1 MRICRCGGD
10 RADER
15 DSRNDNPPAWPRS
28 PGRHARGRRQ
38 MACAAFGRPVVPAM
52 AAARP
57 ASPLFPG
64 GQRSGAGGVC
74 AVRRG
79 QRHRGDARRN
89 APCRGSAGAALLPAD
104 AAAPGAN
111 RRRRRTSAVGGVHP
125 DREQDHR
132 GVEPATSRT
141 VSGQRQR
148 RLLPDQGRALGDGR
162 RGHRSVARRYF
173 RDSRGQRLMEWT
185 GLALLVLVGVG
196 IIFTGLPAAVVLI
209 TVATCGA
216 ILGIVVGTIDM
227 STLWALPTRI
237 INLFESDLL
246 QALPLYVTMGLL
258 LDRLP
263 VADALYRAG
272 NAVLPRKPSA
282 PLVSGMM
289 LGALLGPMNGSVGAS
304 VLGLSRVVA
313 PRLAAEGIP
322 APDRQA
328 LIAVA
333 STLGVLVP
341 PSLVLILLSDAM
353 LSAHTM
359 AVTATGRSDRVVNT
373 QDIFHAALV
382 PGGIFLALCLAL
394 SAIAGRTATKLPDR
408 ERLAAGEGLLA
419 AVALVSLIA
428 LLGGVAFGYFYA
440 VEAAAMGAF
449 GLLTVGLVTG
459 RLRGAVLNKLLNDAI
474 ALTGALFSLL
484 VAATTFTMIL
494 RLLGTADFVG
504 KMVSSI
510 PGGDIAAVAVVLS
523 VIGISA
529 FVLDAFEIIFVI
541 VPIVIPPLLIRI
553 ADARWVSVLVLLT
566 LQSSFLL
573 PPFGYALMM
582 VRGVLK
588 EPVAFGS
595 FVRAL
600 APFLAAQWL
609 LLLLVL
615 FFPQLTHLGQSS
627 DDRSR
632 IPSVPMSD
640 EEYNKRLNDM
650 IRLPEPE

>member
-1 MRICRCGGD
+1 
-10 RADER
+10 
-15 DSRNDNPPAWPRS
+15 
-28 PGRHARGRRQ
+28 
-38 MACAAFGRPVVPAM
+38 
-52 AAARP
+52 
-57 ASPLFPG
+57 
-64 GQRSGAGGVC
+64 
-74 AVRRG
+74 
-79 QRHRGDARRN
+79 
-89 APCRGSAGAALLPAD
+89 
-104 AAAPGAN
+104 
-111 RRRRRTSAVGGVHP
+111 
-125 DREQDHR
+125 
-132 GVEPATSRT
+132 
-141 VSGQRQR
+141 
-148 RLLPDQGRALGDGR
+148 
-162 RGHRSVARRYF
+162 
-173 RDSRGQRLMEWT
+173 MEWT

-196 IIFTGLPAAVVLI
+196 IISTGLPAAVVLI
-209 TVATCGA
+209 AVATFGA
-216 ILGIVVGTIDM
+216 ILGVVTGAIEA
-227 STLWALPTRI
+227 STLWALPSRL
-237 INLFESDLL
+237 INLFENDLL

-263 VADALYRAG
+263 IADALYRTS
-272 NAVLPRKPSA
+272 NAALPRSPSA

-304 VLGLSRVVA
+304 VLGLSRVVS
-313 PRLAAEGIP
+313 PRLAEEGIP
-322 APDRQA
+322 APNRHA
-328 LIAVA
+328 IIAVA

-382 PGGIFLALCLAL
+382 PAGIFLGLCLAL
-394 SAIAGRTATKLPDR
+394 SWLAGRTAKKLPDR
-408 ERLAAGEGLLA
+408 ERLSAGEGLLA
-419 AVALVSLIA
+419 VVALVSLIV
-428 LLGGVAFGYFYA
+428 LLGGVALGYFYA

-449 GLLTVGLVTG
+449 ALLVAGLVTG
-459 RLRGAVLNKLLNDAI
+459 RLRGAVLNNVLNDAI

-484 VAATTFTMIL
+484 LAATTFTMIL
-494 RLLGTADFVG
+494 RLLGTADLVG

-510 PGGDIAAVAVVLS
+510 PGGDITAVAVVLC

-588 EPVAFGS
+588 EPVAFRL

-600 APFLAAQWL
+600 APFLAAQWF

-615 FFPQLTHLGQSS
+615 FFPQLTHLGQAL
-627 DDRSR
+627 DDGSR
-632 IPSVPMSD
+632 LPSVPLSN
-640 EEYNKRLNDM
+640 EELNKRLDEM
-650 IRLPEPE
+650 IKLPEPEQGEDLNRR

>member
-1 MRICRCGGD
+1 
-10 RADER
+10 
-15 DSRNDNPPAWPRS
+15 
-28 PGRHARGRRQ
+28 
-38 MACAAFGRPVVPAM
+38 
-52 AAARP
+52 
-57 ASPLFPG
+57 
-64 GQRSGAGGVC
+64 
-74 AVRRG
+74 
-79 QRHRGDARRN
+79 
-89 APCRGSAGAALLPAD
+89 
-104 AAAPGAN
+104 
-111 RRRRRTSAVGGVHP
+111 
-125 DREQDHR
+125 
-132 GVEPATSRT
+132 
-141 VSGQRQR
+141 
-148 RLLPDQGRALGDGR
+148 
-162 RGHRSVARRYF
+162 
-173 RDSRGQRLMEWT
+173 MEWT

-196 IIFTGLPAAVVLI
+196 IIATGLPAAVVLI
-209 TVATCGA
+209 AVATFGA
-216 ILGIVVGTIDM
+216 IFGIATGGIDAA
-227 STLWALPTRI
+227 TLWALPSRLV
-237 INLFESDLL
+237 NLFENDLL

-263 VADALYRAG
+263 VADALYRAS

-322 APDRQA
+322 TANRHA
-328 LIAVA
+328 IVAVA

-394 SAIAGRTATKLPDR
+394 SWIAGRTATRLPDR
-408 ERLAAGEGLLA
+408 ERLTAGQAWLA
-419 AVALVSLIA
+419 AVALISLLV
-428 LLGGVAFGYFYA
+428 LLGGVALGYFYA

-449 GLLTVGLVTG
+449 ALLVAGLLTG
-459 RLRGAVLNKLLNDAI
+459 RLHGAVLNKLLGDAI

-484 VAATTFTMIL
+484 LAATTFTMVL
-494 RLLGTADFVG
+494 RLLGTADLVG
-504 KMVSSI
+504 RMVSSI
-510 PGGDIAAVAVVLS
+510 PGGDIVAVAVVLG
-523 VIGISA
+523 VLAISA

-553 ADARWVSVLVLLT
+553 ADARWISVLVLLT

-582 VRGVLK
+582 VRGVLR
-588 EPVAFGS
+588 EPVAFRS
-595 FVRAL
+595 FLRAL

-609 LLLLVL
+609 LLLVVL
-615 FFPQLTHLGQSS
+615 FFPQLTHLGMSA
-627 DDRSR
+627 DDGSR
-632 IPSVPMSD
+632 LPAAPLSD
-640 EEYNKRLNDM
+640 EEFNKRLNDM
-650 IRLPEPE
+650 IKLPESETSEDINRR

>member
-1 MRICRCGGD
+1 
-10 RADER
+10 
-15 DSRNDNPPAWPRS
+15 
-28 PGRHARGRRQ
+28 
-38 MACAAFGRPVVPAM
+38 
-52 AAARP
+52 
-57 ASPLFPG
+57 
-64 GQRSGAGGVC
+64 
-74 AVRRG
+74 
-79 QRHRGDARRN
+79 
-89 APCRGSAGAALLPAD
+89 
-104 AAAPGAN
+104 
-111 RRRRRTSAVGGVHP
+111 
-125 DREQDHR
+125 
-132 GVEPATSRT
+132 
-141 VSGQRQR
+141 
-148 RLLPDQGRALGDGR
+148 
-162 RGHRSVARRYF
+162 
-173 RDSRGQRLMEWT
+173 MEWA

-196 IIFTGLPAAVVLI
+196 IISTGLPAAVVLI
-209 TVATCGA
+209 AVATFGA
-216 ILGIVVGTIDM
+216 ILGVATGAIDV
-227 STLWALPTRI
+227 SILGALPGRL

-272 NAVLPRKPSA
+272 NAILPRSPSA

-304 VLGLSRVVA
+304 VLGLSRIVS

-322 APDRQA
+322 APNRHA
-328 LIAVA
+328 IIAVA

-394 SAIAGRTATKLPDR
+394 SWIVGRSATKLPDR
-408 ERLAAGEGLLA
+408 ERLTAGQGLLA
-419 AVALVSLIA
+419 AVALVSLIV
-428 LLGGVAFGYFYA
+428 LLGGVAFGHFYA

-449 GLLTVGLVTG
+449 ALLVAGLVTG
-459 RLRGAVLNKLLNDAI
+459 RLHGAALNKLLNDAL
-474 ALTGALFSLL
+474 ALTGALFALL
-484 VAATTFTMIL
+484 LAATTFTLIL
-494 RLLGTADFVG
+494 RLLGTADLVG
-504 KMVSSI
+504 KMVGSI
-510 PGGDIAAVAVVLS
+510 PGGDITAVAVVLC

-588 EPVAFGS
+588 EPVAFRA
-595 FVRAL
+595 FLRAL

-615 FFPQLTHLGQSS
+615 LFPQLTHIGQSAADS
-627 DDRSR
+627 SR
-632 IPSVPMSD
+632 LPAAPMSD
-640 EEYNKRLNDM
+640 AEYARRLNEM
-650 IRLPEPE
+650 IKLPEPDPNEDLNRR

>member
-1 MRICRCGGD
+1 M
-10 RADER
+10 
-15 DSRNDNPPAWPRS
+15 
-28 PGRHARGRRQ
+28 Q
-38 MACAAFGRPVVPAM
+38 
-52 AAARP
+52 
-57 ASPLFPG
+57 
-64 GQRSGAGGVC
+64 
-74 AVRRG
+74 
-79 QRHRGDARRN
+79 
-89 APCRGSAGAALLPAD
+89 
-104 AAAPGAN
+104 
-111 RRRRRTSAVGGVHP
+111 
-125 DREQDHR
+125 
-132 GVEPATSRT
+132 
-141 VSGQRQR
+141 
-148 RLLPDQGRALGDGR
+148 
-162 RGHRSVARRYF
+162 
-173 RDSRGQRLMEWT
+173 WT
-185 GLALLVLVGVG
+185 GLALLLLVGVG
-196 IIFTGLPAAVVLI
+196 IISTGLPAAVVLI
-209 TVATCGA
+209 AVAAFGATFGVVTGAIDVA
-216 ILGIVVGTIDM
+216 ILG
-227 STLWALPTRI
+227 ALPSRL
-237 INLFESDLL
+237 INLFENDLL

-272 NAVLPRKPSA
+272 NAILPRRPSA

-304 VLGLSRVVA
+304 VLGLSRVVS
-313 PRLAAEGIP
+313 PRLAAEGLP
-322 APDRQA
+322 APNRHA
-328 LIAVA
+328 IVAVA

-394 SAIAGRTATKLPDR
+394 SWIVGRSATRLPDR
-408 ERLAAGEGLLA
+408 ERLTAGQAWLA
-419 AVALVSLIA
+419 AVALASLIA

-449 GLLTVGLVTG
+449 ALLAAGLATG
-459 RLRGAVLNKLLNDAI
+459 RLRGAALNKLLADAI
-474 ALTGALFSLL
+474 ALTGALFALL
-484 VAATTFTMIL
+484 LAATTFTLVL
-494 RLLGTADFVG
+494 RLLGTADLVG

-588 EPVAFGS
+588 EPVAFRP
-595 FVRAL
+595 FLRAL

-615 FFPQLTHLGQSS
+615 LFPQLTHIGQSAG
-627 DDRSR
+627 DRSR
-632 IPSVPMSD
+632 LPAAPLSD
-640 EEYNKRLNDM
+640 AEYARRLNEM
-650 IRLPEPE
+650 IKLPEIDPNEDLNRR